1 MPPPPMS
8 SGVRCPAI
16 NINLIFCIMEKNII
30 ELFAERVITELK
42 KALAERRKNAK
53 PDEKVDSAMVRFN
66 VVEVL
71 KSLGATYALAG
82 VQVNKDYTWLRV
94 QASKDGFYYPID
106 FGQRR
111 QATKPELE
119 TLKKGIDANDFHLQE
134 AICVAGIHE
143 AGENEVH
150 YSMKWDEFVTSD
162 GEGFAFSGPV
172 RKYHADTKSY
182 DGPVVE

>member
-1 MPPPPMS
+1 
-8 SGVRCPAI
+8 
-16 NINLIFCIMEKNII
+16 MEKNII
-30 ELFAERVITELK
+30 ELFGERVVVELK

-53 PDEKVDSAMVRFN
+53 ADEKIDSAMLRFN

-71 KSLGATYALAG
+71 KSLGATYALAS

-119 TLKKGIDANDFHLQE
+119 TLKKSISDNEFKLAE
-134 AICVAGIHE
+134 AICVAGIHQV
-143 AGENEVH
+143 GENEEH
-150 YSMKWDEFVTSD
+150 YSMKWDEFITSD

-172 RKYHADTKSY
+172 RKWHDDTKSY